1 MLLRL
6 LSLVF
11 LKKKRKRK
19 KRRDFK
25 ERKEIKV
32 MNAVGEKRLGKRGSE
47 EAPPS
52 FSLAVFK
59 R

>member
-25 ERKEIKV
+25 VKRDKGYERGREKAWKKG
-32 MNAVGEKRLGKRGSE
+32 VGGS
-47 EAPPS
+47 AAL
-52 FSLAVFK
+52 FLAGCF
-59 R
+59 